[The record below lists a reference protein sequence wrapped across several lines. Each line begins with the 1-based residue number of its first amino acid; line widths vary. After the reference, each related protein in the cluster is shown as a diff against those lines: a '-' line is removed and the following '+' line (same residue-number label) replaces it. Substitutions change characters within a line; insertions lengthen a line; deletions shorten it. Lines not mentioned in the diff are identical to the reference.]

1 MLSQRF
7 SFLLALTASAL
18 CGGQSARSAPPQYF
32 ANSDTPPAAS
42 QQQSVLTTETRGDI
56 FMARKQYA
64 DAIDMYRKS
73 DLKSPVIENK
83 IGIAFHQMQRLDQ
96 ARKYY
101 EKAIKLR
108 PDYPEAINNLG
119 TIFYSEKS
127 YRRAVGCYKRAL
139 RFSPQSAAMMAN
151 LGMAYFARHDYDR
164 ASEMFNLAL
173 ATDPMVF
180 EHHGQYGELLQER
193 SVEEMAKFHLFLAKA
208 HAKKGENEQAI
219 MYLRK
224 ALEEGVKD
232 RNKIPDMPEFAAL
245 KTDAAFIELMASAP
259 KPL

>member
-1 MLSQRF
+1 MPSRRF
-7 SFLLALTASAL
+7 SFLPALAASAL
-18 CGGQSARSAPPQYF
+18 IAGYSAEAASGQYFSSPDTPSLPRQQSALS
-32 ANSDTPPAAS
+32 S
-42 QQQSVLTTETRGDI
+42 ETRGDI
-56 FMARKQYA
+56 FMARKQYS

-73 DLKSPVIENK
+73 DPTSAAVENK
-83 IGIAFHQMQRLDQ
+83 IGIAFHQLQRLDQ

-101 EKAIKLR
+101 EKAIKLK
-108 PDYPEAINNLG
+108 PQYPEAINNLG
-119 TIFYSEKS
+119 TVFYSEKS
-127 YRRAVGCYKRAL
+127 YRRAVVCYRRAL
-139 RFSPQSAAMMAN
+139 RFSPQSAPMMAN
-151 LGMAYFARHDYDR
+151 LGMAYFARHDYDH
-164 ASEMFNLAL
+164 ASEMFTLAL

-180 EHHGQYGELLQER
+180 ERHGMYGELLQEQ

-232 RNKIPDMPEFAAL
+232 RNKIADMPEFATL
-245 KTDAAFIELMASAP
+245 KTDAAFIDLMASAP

>member
-1 MLSQRF
+1 M
-7 SFLLALTASAL
+7 AGHSAVA
-18 CGGQSARSAPPQYF
+18 ARPQYF
-32 ANSDTPPAAS
+32 SNPDTPS
-42 QQQSVLTTETRGDI
+42 QPRQPSVLSNETRGDI

-64 DAIDMYRKS
+64 DAIDVYRKS
-73 DLKSPVIENK
+73 GDKSAVVENK
-83 IGIAFHQMQRLDQ
+83 IGIAFHQLQRLDQ

-101 EKAIKLR
+101 ERAIKLK

-119 TIFYSEKS
+119 TVFYSEKS

-151 LGMAYFARHDYDR
+151 LGMAYFARHDYDH
-164 ASEMFNLAL
+164 ASEMFTLAL
-173 ATDPMVF
+173 ATDPLVF
-180 EHHGQYGELLQER
+180 EKHGQYGELLQER

-219 MYLRK
+219 LYLRK

-245 KTDAAFIELMASAP
+245 KADPAFVELIASAP

>member
-1 MLSQRF
+1 MQPRWF
-7 SFLLALTASAL
+7 SVPLVFTSAL
-18 CGGQSARSAPPQYF
+18 MAAQSPPGARSQNFATADTQPASPQ
-32 ANSDTPPAAS
+32 P
-42 QQQSVLTTETRGDI
+42 SVLSSETRGDI
-56 FMARKQYA
+56 YMARKQYPE
-64 DAIDMYRKS
+64 AIDMYRKTE
-73 DLKSPVIENK
+73 KSAVVENK

-119 TIFYSEKS
+119 TIYYSQKS

-139 RFSPQSAAMMAN
+139 RFSPSSAAMMAN
-151 LGMAYFARHDYDR
+151 LGMAYFARHDYQR
-164 ASEMFNLAL
+164 ANEMFAMAL
-173 ATDPMVF
+173 AADPQVF
-180 EHHGQYGELLQER
+180 ERHGQYGELLQER

-208 HAKKGENEQAI
+208 HAKKGEDEQAI

-245 KTDAAFIELMASAP
+245 KTNAAFVELMASAP

>member
-1 MLSQRF
+1 MPLSRF
-7 SFLLALTASAL
+7 SFLLALTACAL
-18 CGGQSARSAPPQYF
+18 IAGQSPQTTRPQYF
-32 ANSDTPPAAS
+32 SKTDTPAPS
-42 QQQSVLTTETRGDI
+42 EQQNVLSNETRGDI
-56 FMARKQYA
+56 YMARKQYA
-64 DAIDMYRKS
+64 DAIEMYRKS
-73 DLKSPVIENK
+73 NEKSAAIENK

-101 EKAIKLR
+101 ERAVKLK

-119 TIFYSEKS
+119 TIFYSQKS
-127 YRRAVGCYKRAL
+127 YRRAIGCYKRAL
-139 RFSPQSAAMMAN
+139 RLSPQSAAMMAN
-151 LGMAYFARHDYDR
+151 LGMAYFARHDYER
-164 ASEMFNLAL
+164 ASETFSLAL

-180 EHHGQYGELLQER
+180 ERHGQYGELLQER

-245 KTDAAFIELMASAP
+245 KTDAAFVELMASAP

>member
-1 MLSQRF
+1 MPLYRV
-7 SFLLALTASAL
+7 SFLLAFTTAAL
-18 CGGQSARSAPPQYF
+18 IAGQNAPGASPQYF
-32 ANSDTPPAAS
+32 ARNDTPQPP
-42 QQQSVLTTETRGDI
+42 QQQTVLSNETRGDI
-56 FMARKQYA
+56 FMARKQYS

-73 DLKSPVIENK
+73 DPKSAVVENK

-101 EKAIKLR
+101 EKAIKLKA
-108 PDYPEAINNLG
+108 DYPEAINNLG
-119 TIFYSEKS
+119 TVFYSEKS
-127 YRRAVGCYKRAL
+127 YRRAVVCYKRAL
-139 RFSPQSAAMMAN
+139 RFSPKSAAMMAN

-164 ASEMFNLAL
+164 ATEMFALAV

-180 EHHGQYGELLQER
+180 ERHGQYGELLQER
-193 SVEEMAKFHLFLAKA
+193 SVEEMAKFHLFLAKV
-208 HAKKGENEQAI
+208 HAKNGENEQAI

-245 KTDAAFIELMASAP
+245 KTDAAFVELMASAP

>member
-1 MLSQRF
+1 MPLSRV
-7 SFLLALTASAL
+7 SFLLALTVSAL
-18 CGGQSARSAPPQYF
+18 AGQVVPSARPLYLAK
-32 ANSDTPPAAS
+32 SDTPPPQH
-42 QQQSVLTTETRGDI
+42 QQTVLSDETRGDI
-56 FMARKQYA
+56 FMARKQYS

-73 DLKSPVIENK
+73 DQKSAVIENK
-83 IGIAFHQMQRLDQ
+83 IGIAFHQMQRLEQ

-101 EKAIKLR
+101 EKAIKLK

-127 YRRAVGCYKRAL
+127 YRRAVVCYRRAL

-151 LGMAYFARHDYDR
+151 LGMAYFARHDYDH
-164 ASEMFNLAL
+164 ASEMFTLAL

-180 EHHGQYGELLQER
+180 EHHGMYGELLQER

-232 RNKIPDMPEFAAL
+232 RNKIPDMPEFATL

>member
-1 MLSQRF
+1 MPLSRV
-7 SFLLALTASAL
+7 SFLLAFTVSAL
-18 CGGQSARSAPPQYF
+18 AGQIVPSARIQYF
-32 ANSDTPPAAS
+32 AKSDTPPTQP
-42 QQQSVLTTETRGDI
+42 QQTVLSNETRGDI
-56 FMARKQYA
+56 FMARKQYS

-73 DLKSPVIENK
+73 DLKSAVIENK
-83 IGIAFHQMQRLDQ
+83 IGIAFHQMQRLEQ

-101 EKAIKLR
+101 EKAIKLK

-127 YRRAVGCYKRAL
+127 YRRAVVCYRRAL

-151 LGMAYFARHDYDR
+151 LGMAYFARHDYDH
-164 ASEMFNLAL
+164 ASEMFTLAL
-173 ATDPMVF
+173 TTDPMVF
-180 EHHGQYGELLQER
+180 EHHGMYGELLQER

-224 ALEEGVKD
+224 ALEEGIKD
-232 RNKIPDMPEFAAL
+232 RNKIPDMPEFATL
-245 KTDAAFIELMASAP
+245 KTDAAFVELMASAP